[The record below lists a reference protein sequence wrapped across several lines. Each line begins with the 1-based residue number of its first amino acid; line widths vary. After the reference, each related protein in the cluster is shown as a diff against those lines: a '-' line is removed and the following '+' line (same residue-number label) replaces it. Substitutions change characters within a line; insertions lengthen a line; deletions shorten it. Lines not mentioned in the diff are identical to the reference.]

1 MVYVFVLSTTAHIS
15 PHPTGRKAPIF
26 INTMDQVVDSALRL
40 STDRICPIFQISNV
54 TGMNMDLLRAF
65 LNVLPQSS
73 AAKFKPDQPFEYQ
86 ISDTFSVPFVGTVVS
101 GVILSGRVKVG
112 DNLLLGPDSL
122 GQFMPT
128 AVRSIQRKRVN
139 VEGGSAGQ
147 SVSFALKRIR
157 RNQVRKGMVM
167 IARNPDTSAAPPRAF
182 MEFDAE
188 ILCLYHST
196 TLSVGSCMVL
206 HAASIRQTVKIVGI
220 LRIGQ
225 AAGAETGEVDT
236 QSSNNVVR
244 TGDRARLRLRFLR
257 YGEYIKVGQKLLTRE
272 GKTKL
277 IGVVRSVGTQ
287 EPLSYF
293 AQHPEAAGTTGTASA
308 TAAAHPNAGAST
320 SGGGGGG
327 GGGGYHNKNASR
339 TAAVGA

>member
-1 MVYVFVLSTTAHIS
+1 MNS
-15 PHPTGRKAPIF
+15 
-26 INTMDQVVDSALRL
+26 MDQVIDSALRMNQ
-40 STDRICPIFQISNV
+40 DRICPIFQISNV
-54 TGMNMDLLRAF
+54 TGLNMNLLRAF
-65 LNVLPQSS
+65 LNILPQSS
-73 AAKFKPDQPFEYQ
+73 AAKFKPDAPFEYQ

-112 DNLLLGPDSL
+112 DNLLIGPDSL
-122 GQFMPT
+122 GQFTQT

-139 VEGGSAGQ
+139 VDGGSAGQ

-167 IARNPDTSAAPPRAF
+167 LGRNPEGGPQPKAY

-196 TLSVGSCMVL
+196 TLSIGSCMVL

-220 LRIGQ
+220 LKLGRDGSADEEI
-225 AAGAETGEVDT
+225 DT
-236 QSSNNVVR
+236 QSTHNVVR

-257 YGEYIKVGQKLLTRE
+257 FAEFVKPQMKLITRE

-277 IGVVRSVGTQ
+277 IGVVRSVGTI
-287 EPLSYF
+287 EPLGFF
-293 AQHPEAAGTTGTASA
+293 ANNPDAQG
-308 TAAAHPNAGAST
+308 T
-320 SGGGGGG
+320 SGGGSSNTASASHGGSGGNAGGG
-327 GGGGYHNKNASR
+327 SSHKAATASR